1 MAYFIATV
9 KVQDQNERGRVKHA
23 LGFCGEAHPSLLN
36 LLIGTPVLGYI
47 ILKIKNYGLFYSNRK
62 GSRSKRKR

>member
-1 MAYFIATV
+1 MIEFL
-9 KVQDQNERGRVKHA
+9 KHFF
-23 LGFCGEAHPSLLN
+23 GFCGEAHPSVWN
-36 LLIGTPVLGYI
+36 LLIGTPVVGYL

>member
-1 MAYFIATV
+1 MIEFL
-9 KVQDQNERGRVKHA
+9 KHFF
-23 LGFCGEAHPSLLN
+23 GVCGEAHPSVLN